1 MFTIIF
7 DLSKNFLIIL
17 NYVQRNESYI
27 AVSMY
32 VFVSLP
38 FLKQVW
44 NSVTLSILLHLVKK
58 ILIEIH

>member
-1 MFTIIF
+1 
-7 DLSKNFLIIL
+7 
-17 NYVQRNESYI
+17 
-27 AVSMY
+27 MY

-44 NSVTLSILLHLVKK
+44 NSITLSILLYLVKK